1 MKRRRTDRVDPSDA
15 TSVSVWRACG
25 QVYGQLV
32 RDSGL
37 PGSDVL
43 VQGGRT
49 RRLLWL
55 AALLTLVYYSASETG
70 AIMREY
76 FTYSVAVAFEYS
88 ANETFEL
95 PDVTVCN
102 VNPLRRSKL
111 CALEASERA
120 MDSELERRICGKG
133 QKFREANT
141 HDLKL
146 QQRISD
152 WLAEMVVRDAKQVS
166 VLGHQFTDTVVDC
179 SYHEKDCKNSRY
191 FTNNTN
197 IWFGNCFCV
206 HCEKTDDIFEYNA
219 LASPRHGL
227 VMTLNPEL
235 HEYLPTSYQAGF
247 LVMVHAHGTSYGGC
261 YEVFGHPSQRS
272 PFNALDI
279 YQNQPDVDAAEAF
292 CAEVV
297 HHHGIPDC
305 LNLCLQR
312 TVVEKCGCLSAQL
325 PQLQKLAKRPPVRLV
340 LYFDSLTYEHI
351 RSVPKYDETRVLSN
365 LGGISGMYL
374 GLSFFVLFQVL
385 DILVVG
391 ALRLRKTL
399 RWDARERR
407 LVVHARTRSQEDV
420 QTIS

>member
-1 MKRRRTDRVDPSDA
+1 MASAAERLFVSMQVSMKRRRTDRVDPSDA
-15 TSVSVWRACG
+15 SSVSVWRACG

-37 PGSDVL
+37 PGTDVL
-43 VQGGRT
+43 VQGGRV

-55 AALLTLVYYSASETG
+55 AALLTLVYYSVSETG

-179 SYHEKDCKNSRY
+179 SYHEKDCKNSR
-191 FTNNTN
+191 
-197 IWFGNCFCV
+197 
-206 HCEKTDDIFEYNA
+206 
-219 LASPRHGL
+219 
-227 VMTLNPEL
+227 
-235 HEYLPTSYQAGF
+235 
-247 LVMVHAHGTSYGGC
+247 
-261 YEVFGHPSQRS
+261 
-272 PFNALDI
+272 
-279 YQNQPDVDAAEAF
+279 
-292 CAEVV
+292 
-297 HHHGIPDC
+297 
-305 LNLCLQR
+305 
-312 TVVEKCGCLSAQL
+312 
-325 PQLQKLAKRPPVRLV
+325 
-340 LYFDSLTYEHI
+340 
-351 RSVPKYDETRVLSN
+351 RV
-365 LGGISGMYL
+365 
-374 GLSFFVLFQVL
+374 
-385 DILVVG
+385 
-391 ALRLRKTL
+391 
-399 RWDARERR
+399 
-407 LVVHARTRSQEDV
+407 
-420 QTIS
+420 